1 MSNPPNNDDRLMAGS
16 RPVVVSGHPLE
27 QLDQWL
33 DTNVRSNEFFVLGD
47 ENTLGQCLPELLA
60 HVPSLRDAKTM
71 QVRSGEASKDLEVC
85 RALWAHLAEEAA
97 SRQAVLVNLGGGV
110 VSDVGGFVAASY
122 KRGIRFIHVPTT
134 VMGMVDA
141 AIGGKTAI
149 DLNGIKNLVGVFA
162 DPVATYVHPTFL
174 RTLGKRE
181 VLNGVAEMVK
191 HGLVRDADHWNH
203 VRRAP
208 LHDLDALAPLILRS
222 AAIKAEVV
230 SADPRES
237 GERKILN
244 FGHTIGHGLEAFALE
259 SQQRSLL
266 HGEAVA
272 IGMVCATWLSWR
284 MGHLDR
290 DRMNAVEEHLMGLFP
305 AFPLQESDHHR
316 ILELMRNDKKN
327 KGDGFRFTLLTGI
340 GEAKVD
346 VPINAAQV
354 AEALEHYRLLT
365 PDAHLRHHPQ
375 T

>member
-1 MSNPPNNDDRLMAGS
+1 MSNPPNNDNRLMAGS
-16 RPVVVSGHPLE
+16 HPVVVGEDPLGH
-27 QLDQWL
+27 LDQWL
-33 DTNVRSNEFFVLGD
+33 ETGSQSKEFFVLGD

-71 QVRSGEASKDLEVC
+71 QVRSGEPSKDLEVC
-85 RALWAHLAEEAA
+85 RALWVHLAEETA

-110 VSDVGGFVAASY
+110 VTDVGGFVAACY
-122 KRGIRFIHVPTT
+122 KRGIRFINVPTT

-141 AIGGKTAI
+141 AIGGKAAI

-162 DPVATYVHPTFL
+162 DPVATYVHPAFL

-191 HGLVRDADHWNH
+191 HGLVRDADHWNQ

-208 LHDLDALAPLILRS
+208 LHDLAALAPLILRS

-230 SADPRES
+230 SADPREL
-237 GERKILN
+237 GERKLLN

-272 IGMVCATWLSWR
+272 IGMVCAAWLSWR
-284 MGHLDR
+284 MGLLDR
-290 DRMNAVEEHLMGLFP
+290 DRMNAVEEHLLGLFP

-316 ILELMRNDKKN
+316 IIELMRNDKKN
-327 KGDGFRFTLLTGI
+327 AGDGFRFTLLTGI

-346 VPINAAQV
+346 VPINASQV

>member
-174 RTLGKRE
+174 RTLGGSFAAP
-181 VLNGVAEMVK
+181 V
-191 HGLVRDADHWNH
+191 VRPEPI
-203 VRRAP
+203 P
-208 LHDLDALAPLILRS
+208 LGSRIA
-222 AAIKAEVV
+222 
-230 SADPRES
+230 
-237 GERKILN
+237 G
-244 FGHTIGHGLEAFALE
+244 
-259 SQQRSLL
+259 
-266 HGEAVA
+266 AVA
-272 IGMVCATWLSWR
+272 LGLISPPLALLALIETGGAEDTPCAALLAKRRET
-284 MGHLDR
+284 
-290 DRMNAVEEHLMGLFP
+290 P
-305 AFPLQESDHHR
+305 AKP
-316 ILELMRNDKKN
+316 
-327 KGDGFRFTLLTGI
+327 
-340 GEAKVD
+340 
-346 VPINAAQV
+346 
-354 AEALEHYRLLT
+354 
-365 PDAHLRHHPQ
+365 
-375 T
+375 